1 IIITHNVSPD
11 TLNREGCRNYDVAP
25 EVGHKFCKDFPG
37 FIPSLLKRLLDE
49 RQKIKTKMKA
59 SQDPIEKIM
68 LDYRQRAI
76 KILANSY

>member
-1 IIITHNVSPD
+1 GLWENIVSLDFRSLYPSIIITHNVSPD

-59 SQDPIEKIM
+59 SQDPIE
-68 LDYRQRAI
+68 
-76 KILANSY
+76 